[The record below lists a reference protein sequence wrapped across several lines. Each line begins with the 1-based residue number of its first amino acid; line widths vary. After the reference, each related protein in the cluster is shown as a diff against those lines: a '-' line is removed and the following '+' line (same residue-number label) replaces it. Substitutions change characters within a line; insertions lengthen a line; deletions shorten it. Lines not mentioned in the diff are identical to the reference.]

1 MATRTRWAEGIGLAA
16 LALAGT
22 IGGSVFGVLASEG
35 GEDHLRNILLGV
47 VCAIILVSVTAI
59 NRFIDIRFL
68 RAGGVARARAV
79 DERERA
85 LLRSEEAERQA
96 IEVQR
101 NAETRVVTELRA
113 RLSPVLYCLGRL
125 AAAPPGKA
133 EGPLAGSLTQAA
145 VAAAIE
151 HPERGG
157 LRRSIFFAVKGD
169 VMECACYAG
178 YEGQQD
184 AGRTI
189 FSNSADDPVGQH
201 MFRLLGERGAL
212 LIRDVDASDL
222 PVKFRHPRSYQTIIA
237 AAVMAGDTPAGILT
251 LDAPRAYS
259 LGQPDL
265 EIVKTLASLL
275 GVGLAL
281 GTHPTTARLQVPAQG
296 NRELP

>member
-1 MATRTRWAEGIGLAA
+1 MASRTSRAEVVGLAA

-22 IGGSVFGVLASEG
+22 VGGSVFAVLASEG
-35 GEDHLRNILLGV
+35 GGGHLRNILLGV

-68 RAGGVARARAV
+68 RAGGAARERAV

-85 LLRSEEAERQA
+85 LLKREESERQA
-96 IEVQR
+96 TEAR
-101 NAETRVVTELRA
+101 SNAETRAITELRA
-113 RLSPVLYCLGRL
+113 RLSPVLYCLGKL
-125 AAAPPGKA
+125 AAVPPGKA
-133 EGPLAGSLTQAA
+133 EAPLAGSLTQAT

-151 HPERGG
+151 QLERSGI
-157 LRRSIFFAVKGD
+157 RRGIFFAVKGD

-184 AGRTI
+184 PGRTV
-189 FSNSADDPVGQH
+189 FRNSPDDPVGQH
-201 MFRLLGERGAL
+201 MFRLLGEREAL
-212 LIRDVDASDL
+212 LIRDVDAPDL
-222 PVKFRHPRSYQTIIA
+222 PLKFPHPRSYQTIIA
-237 AAVMAGDTPAGILT
+237 AAVMAGESPAGILT
-251 LDAPRAYS
+251 LDAPQAYS

-281 GTHPTTARLQVPAQG
+281 GTHTTMARLQVPAQG